1 MTLDDSDE
9 ASWSQFWASGS
20 LTAFYGQS
28 DNYSPEFIAFWRDV
42 LAEPVDRIV
51 DLGCGNGALTWIVDE
66 IVNQP
71 EATTEVCGIDLAAI
85 DPFAALKKDRRD
97 YPKVSFLGETSIA
110 AMPFETDSFDIAVSQ
125 YGIEYSDIVSVLPEL
140 ERVLKPEAKLAF
152 IMHDE
157 QSAILSSMAY
167 TARGIEFLFQSGG
180 YYDGLFR
187 LDKIQNKKKNVK
199 KLQADPVYRK
209 TVRKLQHIKRS
220 VEGFPPPLRDFLMQ
234 HIRGTN
240 RLFAKGLP
248 LKSQNRRHLIKQ
260 RRRLLEGTLTRYSE
274 LTQAALSR
282 AQYENLIGQVEQEG
296 FTLVQS
302 GNFMHKIDSKTTTN
316 MGWILVAER

>member
-1 MTLDDSDE
+1 MTVDDSDE

-42 LAEPVDRIV
+42 LAEPVDRII

-71 EATTEVCGIDLAAI
+71 EATTEICGIDLAVI

-97 YPKVSFLGETSIA
+97 YPKVSFLGETSIS
-110 AMPFETDSFDIAVSQ
+110 AMPFETDSVDVAVSQ
-125 YGIEYSDIVSVLPEL
+125 YGIEYSDIASVLPEL
-140 ERVLKPEAKLAF
+140 ERVLKPKATLAL

-157 QSAILSSMAY
+157 QSAILSSMGY

-187 LDKIQNKKKNVK
+187 LDKVQNKKKNVK
-199 KLQADPVYRK
+199 KLQADPGYRK
-209 TVRKLQHIKRS
+209 TVRKLQRIKRS

-234 HIRGTN
+234 HIMGTN

-248 LKSQNRRHLIKQ
+248 LKSQNRRHLIKK

-282 AQYENLIGQVEQEG
+282 AQYENLIGQVEQAG

-302 GNFMHKIDSKTTTN
+302 GNFMHRIDSKTTTN

>member
-1 MTLDDSDE
+1 MTIDDSGE

-20 LTAFYGQS
+20 LTAFYGQA

-42 LAEPVDRIV
+42 LAEPVDRII

-66 IVNQP
+66 ILNQP
-71 EATTEVCGIDLAAI
+71 EPTTEICGLDLAVI
-85 DPFAALKKDRRD
+85 DPFAALNKNREDH
-97 YPKVSFLGETSIA
+97 PKVSFLGETSITK
-110 AMPFETDSFDIAVSQ
+110 MPLETDSIDVAISQ
-125 YGIEYSDIVSVLPEL
+125 YGIEYSDVASVIPEL
-140 ERVLKPEAKLAF
+140 GRVLKPKAKLAF

-157 QSAILSSMAY
+157 QSVVLSSMEH
-167 TARGIEFLFQSGG
+167 TARGIEFLFQPGG
-180 YYDGLFR
+180 YYEGLFR
-187 LDKIQNKKKNVK
+187 LDKIQNKKKTVK
-199 KLQADPVYRK
+199 KLQADPDYRQ
-209 TVRKLQHIKRS
+209 TVLRLQHIKRS

-234 HIRGTN
+234 HIKGTN
-240 RLFAKGLP
+240 RLFAKELP
-248 LKSQNRRHLIKQ
+248 LKSTNRRQLIKK

-282 AQYENLIGQVEQEG
+282 DQYQALIGQVENEG

-302 GNFMHKIDSKTTTN
+302 GNFMHPIDAKTTTN